1 MDSVAIIDFGSQYSQ
16 LIARRIREKQV
27 YCELFPFDAKA
38 DKVLGIHPK
47 AIILSGGPNSVYEE
61 GAPTLPDYILESK
74 VPVLGICYGMQILAH
89 NIGGIVS
96 QAPAHEYGQSTVMC
110 NSNSVLFPEYIEGNT
125 FQAWM
130 SHGDQV
136 TQVPPGF
143 HVTASSTTC
152 PIAAM
157 ENSEHSIFGLQF
169 HPEVHHTEYGSEI
182 INVFLKT
189 ACVKRDWIPSRIV
202 EDSINQIKSR
212 VGDAKVIA
220 AVSGGV
226 DSTVATALVHK
237 SIGDQLSCFY
247 VDTGLMR
254 SAETEQVVKTFQSHM
269 QLHFEV
275 IYASK
280 EFINVLSGVVDPE
293 QKRKLIGETFIRI
306 FEREAQRIGG
316 NAKFLVQGTI
326 YPDVVE
332 SSGQDKDKS
341 AKIKTHHNVGGL
353 PEELMF
359 DLIEPLRFM
368 FKDEVRA
375 IGTELGL
382 PDEMIWRQPFPG
394 PGLAIR
400 CLGEITPNRLDR
412 LRTADSIMQSELQQA
427 NLLRHETS
435 QSFAVLLPV
444 KSVGVMGDA
453 RSYEEVVALRAVVT
467 NDFMTADWAHLP
479 YEILAKISRRII
491 NEVRGVNRVVYDIST
506 KPPATIEW
514 E

>member
-16 LIARRIREKQV
+16 LIARRVREAQV
-27 YCELFPFDAKA
+27 YCELFPFDTDA
-38 DKVLGIHPK
+38 DKVLGIQPK
-47 AIILSGGPNSVYEE
+47 ALILSGGPNSVYEE
-61 GAPTLPDYILESK
+61 GAPTLPNYILAAK
-74 VPVLGICYGMQILAH
+74 VPILGICYGMQILAH

-96 QAPAHEYGQSTVMC
+96 QAPTHEYGRSSVVC
-110 NSNSVLFPEYIEGNT
+110 HSNSMLLPKSIDGNT
-125 FQAWM
+125 LQAWM

-136 TQVPPGF
+136 TKLPPGF
-143 HVTASSTTC
+143 DVTATSENC

-157 ENSEHSIFGLQF
+157 ENSEQSIFGLQF
-169 HPEVHHTEYGSEI
+169 HPEVHHTEHGTEI
-182 INVFLKT
+182 IEAFLRT
-189 ACVKRDWIPSRIV
+189 ACLKRDWTPSKIV
-202 EDSINQIKSR
+202 EDSIGRIKSR
-212 VGDAKVIA
+212 VGAAKVIA

-237 SIGDQLSCFY
+237 AIGDQLSCFY

-254 SAETEQVVKTFQSHM
+254 CGETEQVVRMFQKHM
-269 QLHFEV
+269 QVHCKV
-275 IYASK
+275 ISAAEDFMS
-280 EFINVLSGVVDPE
+280 VLSGVEDPE
-293 QKRKLIGETFIRI
+293 QKRKLIGEKFIRI
-306 FEREAQRIGG
+306 FERESQRIGS

-326 YPDVVE
+326 YADVVE
-332 SSGQDKDKS
+332 NSGKGKDKS

-353 PEELMF
+353 PEKLRF

-375 IGTELGL
+375 VGTELRL
-382 PDEMIWRQPFPG
+382 PDEMVWRQPFPG

-400 CLGEITPNRLDR
+400 CLGEVTPERLDC
-412 LRTADSIMQSELQQA
+412 LRIADRIMQSELQEA

-444 KSVGVMGDA
+444 RSVGVMGDA
-453 RSYEEVVALRAVVT
+453 RSYEEVIALRAVVT
-467 NDFMTADWAHLP
+467 NDFMTADWARLP
-479 YEILAKISRRII
+479 YEILSKISSRII

>member
-1 MDSVAIIDFGSQYSQ
+1 
-16 LIARRIREKQV
+16 
-27 YCELFPFDAKA
+27 
-38 DKVLGIHPK
+38 
-47 AIILSGGPNSVYEE
+47 
-61 GAPTLPDYILESK
+61 
-74 VPVLGICYGMQILAH
+74 
-89 NIGGIVS
+89 
-96 QAPAHEYGQSTVMC
+96 
-110 NSNSVLFPEYIEGNT
+110 
-125 FQAWM
+125 
-130 SHGDQV
+130 
-136 TQVPPGF
+136 
-143 HVTASSTTC
+143 
-152 PIAAM
+152 
-157 ENSEHSIFGLQF
+157 
-169 HPEVHHTEYGSEI
+169 
-182 INVFLKT
+182 
-189 ACVKRDWIPSRIV
+189 
-202 EDSINQIKSR
+202 
-212 VGDAKVIA
+212 
-220 AVSGGV
+220 
-226 DSTVATALVHK
+226 
-237 SIGDQLSCFY
+237 
-247 VDTGLMR
+247 MR
-254 SAETEQVVKTFQSHM
+254 SGETELVVKTFENHM

-275 IYASK
+275 IYAAK
-280 EFINVLSGVVDPE
+280 EFINILAGVVDPE

-353 PEELMF
+353 PEELKF

-375 IGTELGL
+375 VGTELGL
-382 PDEMIWRQPFPG
+382 PDEMVWRQPFPG

-400 CLGEITPNRLDR
+400 CLGEVTPNRLDR

-467 NDFMTADWAHLP
+467 DDFMTADWAQLP
-479 YEILAKISRRII
+479 YEILAKISSRII

>member
-1 MDSVAIIDFGSQYSQ
+1 
-16 LIARRIREKQV
+16 
-27 YCELFPFDAKA
+27 
-38 DKVLGIHPK
+38 
-47 AIILSGGPNSVYEE
+47 
-61 GAPTLPDYILESK
+61 
-74 VPVLGICYGMQILAH
+74 
-89 NIGGIVS
+89 
-96 QAPAHEYGQSTVMC
+96 MC
-110 NSNSVLFPEYIEGNT
+110 NSTSVLFPEYLEGNT

-136 TQVPPGF
+136 AQVPPGF

-182 INVFLKT
+182 IDTFLQT
-189 ACVKRDWIPSRIV
+189 ACVKRDWMPSRIV

-220 AVSGGV
+220 AISGGV

-254 SAETEQVVKTFQSHM
+254 SGETEQVVKTFENHM

-275 IYASK
+275 IYAAK
-280 EFINVLSGVVDPE
+280 EFINILAGVVDPE

-353 PEELMF
+353 PEELKF

-375 IGTELGL
+375 VGTELGL
-382 PDEMIWRQPFPG
+382 PDEMVWRQPFPG

-400 CLGEITPNRLDR
+400 CLGEVTPNRLDR
-412 LRTADSIMQSELQQA
+412 LRAADSIMQSELQQA

>member
-1 MDSVAIIDFGSQYSQ
+1 MDSVAILDFGSQYSQ
-16 LIARRIREKQV
+16 LIARRIREAQV
-27 YCELFPFDAKA
+27 YCELFPFDTEAE
-38 DKVLGIHPK
+38 KVLGIHPK
-47 AIILSGGPNSVYEE
+47 ALILSGGPNSVYEE
-61 GAPTLPDYILESK
+61 GAPTLPNYILEAK
-74 VPVLGICYGMQILAH
+74 VPILGICYGMQILAH

-96 QAPAHEYGQSTVMC
+96 QASAHEYGRSTLIC
-110 NSNSVLFPEYIEGNT
+110 NSNSMLLPKTSGGNPL
-125 FQAWM
+125 QVWM

-136 TQVPPGF
+136 TTVPSGF
-143 HVTASSTTC
+143 NVSATSKNC

-157 ENSEHSIFGLQF
+157 ENTEQLIFGLQF
-169 HPEVHHTEYGSEI
+169 HPEVHHTESGTEI
-182 INVFLKT
+182 IETFLRI
-189 ACVKRDWIPSRIV
+189 ACLKRDWIPSKIAT
-202 EDSINQIKSR
+202 DSISQIKSM
-212 VGDAKVIA
+212 VGTEKVIA

-237 SIGDQLSCFY
+237 AIGDQLSCFY

-254 SAETEQVVKTFQSHM
+254 ADETEQVVKTFQKHM
-269 QLHFEV
+269 QVHCEV
-275 IYASK
+275 ITGS
-280 EFINVLSGVVDPE
+280 EDFMEVLSGVVDPE

-306 FEREAQRIGG
+306 FEREAQRIGSS
-316 NAKFLVQGTI
+316 AKFLVQGTI

-332 SSGQDKDKS
+332 SSGKNKGKS

-353 PEELMF
+353 PDKLMF

-400 CLGEITPNRLDR
+400 CLGEVTLERIAR
-412 LRTADSIMQSELQQA
+412 LRIADSIMQSELQDA
-427 NLLRHETS
+427 NLLRQGTS

-453 RSYEEVVALRAVVT
+453 RTYEEVIALRTVVT
-467 NDFMTADWAHLP
+467 DDFMTADWARLP
-479 YEILAKISRRII
+479 YEILAKISSRII

>member
-1 MDSVAIIDFGSQYSQ
+1 MDSVAILDFGSQYSQ
-16 LIARRIREKQV
+16 LIARRIREAQV
-27 YCELFPFDAKA
+27 YCELFPFDTEAE
-38 DKVLGIHPK
+38 KVLGIHPK
-47 AIILSGGPNSVYEE
+47 ALILSCGPNSVYEE
-61 GAPTLPDYILESK
+61 GAPTLPNYILEAK
-74 VPVLGICYGMQILAH
+74 VPILGICYGMQILAH

-96 QAPAHEYGQSTVMC
+96 QASAHEYGRSTLIC
-110 NSNSVLFPEYIEGNT
+110 NSNSMLLPKTSGGNPL
-125 FQAWM
+125 QVWM

-136 TQVPPGF
+136 TTVPSGF
-143 HVTASSTTC
+143 NVSATSKNC

-157 ENSEHSIFGLQF
+157 ENTEQLIFGLQF
-169 HPEVHHTEYGSEI
+169 HPEVHHTESGTEI
-182 INVFLKT
+182 IETFLRI
-189 ACVKRDWIPSRIV
+189 ACLKRDWIPSKIAT
-202 EDSINQIKSR
+202 DSISQIKSM
-212 VGDAKVIA
+212 VGTEKVIA

-237 SIGDQLSCFY
+237 AIGDQLSCFY

-254 SAETEQVVKTFQSHM
+254 ADETEQVVKTFQKHM
-269 QLHFEV
+269 QVHCEV
-275 IYASK
+275 ITGSEDFMK
-280 EFINVLSGVVDPE
+280 VLSGVVDPE

-306 FEREAQRIGG
+306 FEREAQRIGSS
-316 NAKFLVQGTI
+316 AKFLVQGTI

-332 SSGQDKDKS
+332 SSGKNKGKS

-353 PEELMF
+353 PDKLMF

-400 CLGEITPNRLDR
+400 CLGEVTLERIAR
-412 LRTADSIMQSELQQA
+412 LRIADSIMQSELQDA
-427 NLLRHETS
+427 NLLRQGTS

-453 RSYEEVVALRAVVT
+453 RTYEEVIALRTVVT
-467 NDFMTADWAHLP
+467 DDFMTADWARLP
-479 YEILAKISRRII
+479 YEILAKISSRII